1 MARKNNKNGDNGIPK
16 RLLKNLPHGFL
27 EEVQSMGIS
36 VLKETVVQASG
47 AIAETEIAKAQDEKL
62 TAAKEKVKA
71 LSEGYNEVLKAQKAK
86 RNIALYFLEQ
96 QGQLQ
101 GADIGE

>member
-1 MARKNNKNGDNGIPK
+1 MARNTKKNGDNGIPK

-27 EEVQSMGIS
+27 EEAQTMGVS

-47 AIAETEIAKAQDEKL
+47 AIAETEVVMAQDDKL

-71 LSEGYNEVLKAQKAK
+71 LSEGYRDVLKAQKAK
-86 RNIALYFLEQ
+86 RNLALYFLEST
-96 QGQLQ
+96 GQLQ
-101 GADIGE
+101 GVDIGE